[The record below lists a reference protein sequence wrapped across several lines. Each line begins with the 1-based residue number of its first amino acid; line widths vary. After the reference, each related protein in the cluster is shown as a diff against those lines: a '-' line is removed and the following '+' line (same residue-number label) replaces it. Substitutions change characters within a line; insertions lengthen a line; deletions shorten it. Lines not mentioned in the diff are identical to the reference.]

1 MRVNP
6 YLNFRGDC
14 KEAFEFYEKV
24 FQSKIGHLITNRNS
38 PMAEQTPPDLQDT
51 ILHVAMKIG
60 ETIVY
65 GSDAPPAYYKSPGG
79 GLHISVSIETIEEA
93 ERIFAELSDGAQ
105 IAMPLQ
111 EMFWAFRFGMLTDR
125 FGIPWMINC
134 EKPMN

>member
-6 YLNFRGDC
+6 YLNFNGNC

-24 FQSKIGHLITNRNS
+24 FKTKIVHLMTHANS
-38 PMAEQTPPDLQDT
+38 PMAEHTPPNWQDKVM
-51 ILHVAMKIG
+51 HVAMKIG
-60 ETIVY
+60 ETFIF
-65 GSDAPPAYYKSPGG
+65 GSDAPPSMYQPPA
-79 GLHISVSIETIEEA
+79 GLYVSVSIETIEES
-93 ERIFAELSDGAQ
+93 ERVFAELSEGAQ

-111 EMFWAFRFGMLTDR
+111 EMFWAHRFGMLTDR